1 MVVLLVYQPLF
12 TFVSYS
18 NTHSD
23 TELVFKHF
31 ATITHPN
38 YIGKKQRLL
47 EQGEEFF
54 SRLAFETGCHIFLA
68 VGAQYFPNPHLH
80 AIVMVLANEEKRYR
94 ERVIRFNAHDK
105 WKFRQRFDRWSNEKG
120 GITGEFAFQY
130 LAKHEIVLESE
141 MIQTFCPKKY
151 ARCRRGACEFTAQ
164 T

>member
-1 MVVLLVYQPLF
+1 M
-12 TFVSYS
+12 
-18 NTHSD
+18 NTTKTHGN
-23 TELVFKHF
+23 TELIFKQF

-80 AIVMVLANEEKRYR
+80 AIVMVAADEEKRYR
-94 ERVIRFNAHDK
+94 ERVIRFNAEDK
-105 WKFRQRFDRWSNEKG
+105 WKFRQRFDRWDNEKG